1 MSEEKSLHSLKLQ
14 RRLNMER
21 SELEKQRRHF
31 ELEFANEPQMANESQ
46 FHILIMKLLNL
57 DEEEIRDGDD

>member
-1 MSEEKSLHSLKLQ
+1 
-14 RRLNMER
+14 MER

-31 ELEFANEPQMANESQ
+31 ELKFANEPQMSNESK

-57 DEEEIRDGDD
+57 GEEEIRDGDD

>member
-1 MSEEKSLHSLKLQ
+1 MSAEKSLHSLKLQ

-21 SELEKQRRHF
+21 SELEKQRRNF
-31 ELEFANEPQMANESQ
+31 ELQFANEPQMSNESQ

>member
-1 MSEEKSLHSLKLQ
+1 
-14 RRLNMER
+14 MER

-31 ELEFANEPQMANESQ
+31 ELQFANEPQISNEKK

-57 DEEEIRDGDD
+57 CEEEIRDWAD

>member
-1 MSEEKSLHSLKLQ
+1 
-14 RRLNMER
+14 MER

-31 ELEFANEPQMANESQ
+31 ELEFANEPQMTNESQ

>member
-1 MSEEKSLHSLKLQ
+1 MSAEKSLHSLKLQ

-21 SELEKQRRHF
+21 SELKKQRLHF
-31 ELEFANEPQMANESQ
+31 ELQFANEPQMSNESQ

-57 DEEEIRDGDD
+57 GEEEIRDGDD

>member
-1 MSEEKSLHSLKLQ
+1 MSAEKSLHSLKLQ

-31 ELEFANEPQMANESQ
+31 ELQFANEPQMSNESQ

>member
-1 MSEEKSLHSLKLQ
+1 
-14 RRLNMER
+14 MER
-21 SELEKQRRHF
+21 SELEKQRRNF
-31 ELEFANEPQMANESQ
+31 ELQFANEPQMSNESQ